1 MKTRILIMFICLI
14 FSVRCINS
22 QETIRRI
29 TPDRITHSFF
39 KKISPYYGKTSFP
52 FYSGKLKSREYY
64 LKFQGYEWCPY
75 KKYVDSRLPLYAGT
89 DKNIAESEQF
99 IMALFYETNG
109 EYFIGVSMAWSANHN
124 DHKRLLTTYSL
135 DGNVIDYIIFE
146 ESNECSPEQ
155 VYTVE
160 GVINKD
166 LTVNI
171 YSRKFVGGRYP
182 VNSSYRAIDGLE
194 GQRIDYH
201 YKITP
206 QGKFSLLREVKYQPK
221 KYVGS
226 ELSGTQSI
234 ANGNELKL

>member
-1 MKTRILIMFICLI
+1 M
-14 FSVRCINS
+14 
-22 QETIRRI
+22 
-29 TPDRITHSFF
+29 
-39 KKISPYYGKTSFP
+39 
-52 FYSGKLKSREYY
+52 
-64 LKFQGYEWCPY
+64 KFQGYEWCPY